1 MKLWQHI
8 ALGYM
13 LGFLSAGVV
22 YLISNT
28 PKASPL
34 VLLPPPTPKPVLV
47 HVAGEVNQPGVY
59 SLPPESRVLSAVEA
73 AGGFTSDAD
82 RNSVNLAARLSDGSM
97 IFIQNTNQPATRQ
110 PQQAKT
116 SAQALQNS
124 QININ
129 TASQYELESLPGIGA
144 SKALAII
151 RYRQD
156 HGGFKSIEEIK
167 NVPGIGQSMFDLI
180 KDRITVNPI
189 P

>member
-8 ALGYM
+8 VLGYM
-13 LGFLSAGVV
+13 LGFLSAGIV

-28 PKASPL
+28 PKGSP
-34 VLLPPPTPKPVLV
+34 VTLLPPPTPNPLLV

-82 RNSVNLAARLSDGSM
+82 RGSVNLAAKLSDGSM
-97 IFIQNTNQPATRQ
+97 VFIHKTNQPTLRL

-116 SAQALQNS
+116 SAQAPQNA
-124 QININ
+124 QVNIN
-129 TASQYELESLPGIGA
+129 TASQYELESLPGIGT
-144 SKALAII
+144 SKAIAII

-167 NVPGIGQSMFDLI
+167 NVPGIGQSMFELI
-180 KDRITVNPI
+180 KDRVTINPI